1 MLCLG
6 IETSCD
12 ETSASVVEDGREIRS
27 NIISSQVEIHSKYGG
42 VVPEL
47 ASRHHVEQV
56 TQVVDA
62 ALMDA
67 GVSLQ
72 QIDLIGA
79 TCGPGLIGALL
90 VGLSYAKALA
100 FAGGIPFVG
109 VHHIEGH
116 IHAVTLEREVPTPY
130 LCLVVSGGHTALIHV
145 RAFGEYRVLGK
156 TRDDA
161 VGEAY
166 DKVAKMMG
174 LGYPGGPVIDRL
186 AHQGN
191 PCFVRFPRSML
202 KNDSLDFSFSGLK
215 TAVLN
220 FLLRNGWGPEGE
232 GAEGLREHLSDVAAS
247 FQEAVMEVLITKTM
261 TALHREGLARVTLG
275 GGVAAN
281 GMLRRRLAQAAEKEG
296 AVCSLPSSILCTD
309 NAAMIAAVASRY
321 HARGIVDDLSLNAS
335 AALRLG
341 HHFSRANRDRE
352 KKEEDSS
359 S

>member
-12 ETSASVVEDGREIRS
+12 ETSASVVEDGRKIRS
-27 NIISSQVEIHSKYGG
+27 NIISSQVKIHSRYGG

-56 TQVVDA
+56 TQVVDQ
-62 ALMDA
+62 ALDQA

-72 QIDLIGA
+72 QIDLLGA

-100 FAGGIPFVG
+100 FAGGIPFIG

-116 IHAVTLEREVPTPY
+116 IHAVTLEQDVPTPY
-130 LCLVVSGGHTALIHV
+130 LSLVVSGGHTALIHV
-145 RAFGEYRVLGK
+145 KNFGDYRILGK

-186 AHQGN
+186 ANEGN
-191 PCFVRFPRSML
+191 PGFVRFPRSML
-202 KNDSLDFSFSGLK
+202 KDGSLDFSFSGLK

-220 FLLRNGWGPEGE
+220 FLLRNGWAPEGE
-232 GAEGLREHLSDVAAS
+232 GAKGLKEHRSDIAAS
-247 FQEAVMEVLITKTM
+247 FQEAVLEVLITKTM
-261 TALHREGLARVTLG
+261 TALRREGLERVTLG

-281 GMLRRRLAQAAEKEG
+281 GMLRKRLTEAAAKEG
-296 AVCSLPSSILCTD
+296 AVCYLPSSILCTD

-321 HARGIVDDLSLNAS
+321 RVQGISDDFSLNAS

-341 HHFSRANRDRE
+341 RHFSQVQE
-352 KKEEDSS
+352 GKGKGTEPLL
-359 S
+359 

>member
-12 ETSASVVEDGREIRS
+12 DTSASVVEKGRKIRS

-62 ALMDA
+62 ALTEA
-67 GVSLQ
+67 GVSLE

-79 TCGPGLIGALL
+79 TCGPGLVGALL

-116 IHAVTLEREVPTPY
+116 IHAVTLEEDVSYPY
-130 LCLVVSGGHTALIHV
+130 LCLVVSGGHTELIHV

-161 VGEAY
+161 AGEAY

-174 LGYPGGPVIDRL
+174 LEYPGGPVIDRL
-186 AHQGN
+186 ADDGN
-191 PCFVRFPRSML
+191 PKFTRFPRAML
-202 KNDSLDFSFSGLK
+202 TDGSLDFSFSGLK

-220 FLLRNGWGPEGE
+220 FLLKNGWGPEGE
-232 GAEGLREHLSDVAAS
+232 GAEGLQEHLCDVAAS
-247 FQEAVMEVLITKTM
+247 FQEAVIEVLIAKTIS
-261 TALHREGLARVTLG
+261 ALHQEGLERITLA

-281 GMLRRRLAQAAEKEG
+281 RMLRRRLTEAAEKEG
-296 AVCSLPSSILCTD
+296 VACFLPSSTLCTD
-309 NAAMIAAVASRY
+309 NAAMIAAVASAY
-321 HARGIVDDLSLNAS
+321 YAEGMEDDLTLNAV
-335 AALRLG
+335 AGLPLG
-341 HHFSRANRDRE
+341 HRFLRKS
-352 KKEEDSS
+352 
-359 S
+359 